1 MRAYYFGGYSVYL
14 PFDTEFN
21 MKLIPRLVVVAAR
34 AMIRSNLSVLELSHC
49 NFRVLPTDL
58 DVNFHMNNGRFLQ
71 IMDLARIDWLLRTG
85 ILQNALCQ
93 HRRLVLGGVIMR
105 YVRELRV
112 LQRYTV
118 ATRLIGWDRKF
129 FYIEHKFET
138 RDGRAVAVGV
148 VRAAQCTADG
158 IVPAGDVAA
167 DHGQGSSPPLPAYI
181 QSWNDA
187 DMDLRKQGQSAGPGG
202 RVGDIA
208 PAAPGEPHPL
218 PSIDGGQV
226 SLAGSRSP
234 Y

>member
-1 MRAYYFGGYSVYL
+1 
-14 PFDTEFN
+14 
-21 MKLIPRLVVVAAR
+21 MKLIPRLAVVAAR
-34 AMIRSNLSVLELSHC
+34 AMIRSNLSALESSNC

-58 DVNFHMNNGRFLQ
+58 DVNLHMNNGRFLQ

-93 HRRLVLGGVIMR
+93 HRRLLLGGVIMR
-105 YVRELRV
+105 YIRELRV

-138 RDGRAVAVGV
+138 RDGRVVAVGV

-158 IVPAGDVAA
+158 IVPAADIAA
-167 DHGQGSSPPLPAYI
+167 DHGQGTSPPLPAFI

-187 DMDLRKQGQSAGPGG
+187 DMDLRKQGQSG
-202 RVGDIA
+202 A
-208 PAAPGEPHPL
+208 PAATLGHVAQAEPEEQDRT
-218 PSIDGGQV
+218 PSIDAGQA